1 MIRPALLALALAS
14 PAAAQQA
21 GPPELQGAWLGFA
34 ASAILTGLVVP
45 VVEELSVTG
54 ATATQRGWT
63 VPLDPAACTGA
74 PGQPAACAPPIE
86 LGAVG
91 LTLAKGR
98 LRADPAGDQ
107 PNPYPHPT
115 DAARWPLV
123 ALAGHDWQVRAGAT
137 ILVLSREAEV
147 EGQPVTLDRLYV
159 RAPAGSGGWLFDY
172 LQTSDL
178 SVSQAICGVL
188 ALQDDPADWR
198 AFLDRL
204 ALLAPVTAELVRLGR
219 GAGQGAGQG
228 REARLRFMTLREGSA
243 VLGDMAA
250 DVSDIPEAARAAW
263 LDHLAWL
270 RAGAAPGPGQGVI
283 AALAWPAAPEAVAR
297 AEACL
302 EYYLSN

>member
-21 GPPELQGAWLGFA
+21 GPPELQGEWLGFA
-34 ASAILTGLVVP
+34 VSAILTGLVVP
-45 VVEELSVTG
+45 VVEELSITG

-63 VPLDPAACTGA
+63 VPLDPADCTGA
-74 PGQPAACAPPIE
+74 PAQPAACAPPIE
-86 LGAVG
+86 LGTVR

-98 LRADPAGDQ
+98 LRADPADDQ

-137 ILVLSREAEV
+137 TLVLSREAQV
-147 EGQPVTLDRLYV
+147 EGEPVTLDRLYV
-159 RAPAGSGGWLFDY
+159 SAPAGTAGQLFAY
-172 LQTSDL
+172 LQATDL
-178 SVSQAICGVL
+178 SVSRAICGVQ
-188 ALQDDPADWR
+188 ALQHDPEGWR

-204 ALLAPVTAELVRLGR
+204 ALVAPVTAELARLGR
-219 GAGQGAGQG
+219 RAGLG
-228 REARLRFMTLREGSA
+228 REDRLRMMTLREGPQA
-243 VLGDMAA
+243 LGDLAA

-270 RAGAAPGPGQGVI
+270 RAGHPAPPGQGVI
-283 AALAWPAAPEAVAR
+283 AALGWPAAPETVER
-297 AEACL
+297 AESCL
-302 EYYLSN
+302 EYYLSD